1 MQYVWSYLGIISL
14 IAVILTLHDKRAAKR
29 HHWRVTEKT
38 LLLVSALGGSV
49 AMLLTM
55 QAIRHKTKHAK
66 FMVGIPV
73 IIFLQIAA
81 TAAILWWRAQVT
93 PP

>member
-1 MQYVWSYLGIISL
+1 MQYLWSYLGIISL
-14 IAVILTLHDKRAAKR
+14 IAVILTMHDKRAAKK

-66 FMVGIPV
+66 FMVGIPI

-81 TAAILWWRAQVT
+81 TAAILWWRAQA
-93 PP
+93 PLP